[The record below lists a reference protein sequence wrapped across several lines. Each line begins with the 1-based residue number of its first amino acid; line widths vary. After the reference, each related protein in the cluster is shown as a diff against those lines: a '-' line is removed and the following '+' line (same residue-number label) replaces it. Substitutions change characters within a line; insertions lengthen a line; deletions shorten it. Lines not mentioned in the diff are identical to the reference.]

1 MRFLPLLRS
10 RLIAQR
16 LFNIKVTFKRLKIGK
31 KKYLRCSH
39 HANLLD
45 YSLVARDQT
54 TDYKSPGTN
63 ERAQ

>member
-1 MRFLPLLRS
+1 MRLLPLFRS
-10 RLIAQR
+10 TLIAER
-16 LFNIKVTFKRLKIGK
+16 LLNIKVTFKRLKISL

-54 TDYKSPGTN
+54 TDYKNPGTN